1 MLWPVTF
8 SCCTKYL
15 PQFIGQSLLDHTQ
28 QSRVGCSC
36 KGTNIP
42 TSLISPL
49 IFPGTMCLINI
60 STSLGKENSAS
71 SGPISLVAN
80 YVKIEA
86 MGSVWDLKLKLTFEW
101 KTYGHIFFIVMDILL
116 DLHSLW
122 IGYGIR
128 TLHGKAGVISC
139 PQIFHRN
146 GGM

>member
-8 SCCTKYL
+8 SCCTIYL

-60 STSLGKENSAS
+60 STSSGKKILCLPVQFPFPEKKKVNDAVMRMS
-71 SGPISLVAN
+71 SL
-80 YVKIEA
+80 
-86 MGSVWDLKLKLTFEW
+86 
-101 KTYGHIFFIVMDILL
+101 
-116 DLHSLW
+116 
-122 IGYGIR
+122 
-128 TLHGKAGVISC
+128 
-139 PQIFHRN
+139 
-146 GGM
+146 